1 MITKPM
7 AKPAS
12 SSQLFSHLTTVWAMG
27 SYFTRNGRIFMLP
40 LLLFVLVSGILLV
53 LTGGL
58 SYVAP
63 FVYAV
68 F

>member
-1 MITKPM
+1 MITKTRATGYFHSRLM
-7 AKPAS
+7 TVLGLLGYFAS
-12 SSQLFSHLTTVWAMG
+12 ARRV
-27 SYFTRNGRIFMLP
+27 FMLP

-53 LTGGL
+53 ITGGL

-63 FVYAV
+63 FVYAI